1 MKFAAIDIGSNAI
14 RLLIENVYE
23 TPKGPVFHKDSMI
36 RIPVR
41 LGEDS
46 FLDGLISEEKIEML
60 EKTMIAMK
68 HIIDIHMV
76 TAFKVCAT
84 SAMRDASN
92 SELIIE
98 RVKELTGMTI
108 KIISGDAEGKT
119 IMELPLEQLGMEPND
134 YYLYIDVGG
143 GSTELALLGQGKLIA
158 NRSFN
163 IGTLRMLNDQ
173 VTDTDWKEMME
184 WIKANK
190 NHNFEL
196 SAIGVGGNINHIMKN
211 YGKTG
216 KLYLTISILKRVMMY
231 MDELSMG
238 ERVRDLGLKP
248 DRADVIVPALKIY
261 INVMKWAGIEKIY
274 VPKQGLS
281 DGLITELYHE
291 WKNRIAEAS
300 DVLNNGSRQL
310 I

>member
-23 TPKGPVFHKDSMI
+23 SPKGPVFHKDSMI

-41 LGEDS
+41 LGEDA
-46 FLDGLISEEKIEML
+46 FLDGFISEEKIDML
-60 EKTMIAMK
+60 VKTMVAMK
-68 HIIDIHMV
+68 NIIDVHKV
-76 TAFKVCAT
+76 TAYKVCAT
-84 SAMRDASN
+84 SAMRDAAN

-98 RVKELTGMTI
+98 RVREITGI
-108 KIISGDAEGKT
+108 QIQIISGDSEGKT
-119 IMELPLEQLGMEPND
+119 IMELPLEQAGMEPND
-134 YYLYIDVGG
+134 YYLYVDVGG

-158 NRSFN
+158 NKSFN
-163 IGTLRMLNDQ
+163 IGTLRILNDQ
-173 VTDTDWKEMME
+173 VIDNDWKEMQE
-184 WIKANK
+184 WIKKHK
-190 NHNFEL
+190 NYNFEL

-216 KLYLTISILKRVMMY
+216 KLYLTISIIKRVMMY
-231 MDELSMG
+231 MDGLSMG

-261 INVMKWAGIEKIY
+261 INVMKWAGIEKIF

-281 DGLITELYHE
+281 DGLIAELYHD
-291 WKNRIAEAS
+291 WKSRMVEAS
-300 DVLNNGSRQL
+300 DVLNSAK
-310 I
+310 

>member
-23 TPKGPVFHKDSMI
+23 TPKGPVFHKDSLI

-41 LGEDS
+41 LGEDA
-46 FLDGLISEEKIEML
+46 FIDGLISEEKITML
-60 EKTMIAMK
+60 VKAMISMK
-68 HIIDIHMV
+68 HIIEIHKV

-84 SAMRDASN
+84 SAMRDAKN
-92 SELIIE
+92 SAQILE
-98 RVKELTGMTI
+98 RVKREAGLDI
-108 KIISGDAEGKT
+108 QIISGDKEGKT
-119 IMELPLEQLGMEPND
+119 ILGMPLDQMGLEPND
-134 YYLYIDVGG
+134 FYLYIDVGG
-143 GSTELALLGQGKLIA
+143 GSTELAFLGRGQMIA

-163 IGTLRMLNDQ
+163 IGTLRLLNDQ
-173 VTDTDWKEMME
+173 VSDSDWREMLE
-184 WIKANK
+184 WIKQTK

-196 SAIGVGGNINHIMKN
+196 SAIGIGGNINHVMKH
-211 YGKTG
+211 YGKAG
-216 KLYLTISILKRVMMY
+216 KPYLSISILKRVMMY

-238 ERVRDLGLKP
+238 ERVRELGLKP

-281 DGLITELYHE
+281 DGLISQLYHE
-291 WKNRIAEAS
+291 WK
-300 DVLNNGSRQL
+300 G
-310 I
+310 